1 MSAAGPPQGT
11 RPPGGEQR
19 AAMIGGDH
27 THQPPQASTALRLH
41 RQLVAIWATAPGL
54 QRLAAVNHSVI
65 GMRMMITS
73 FAFFAIAGVLGMLTR
88 VQLAT
93 PNAAFMDAETY
104 NQVFTMHGSMML
116 FLFAIP
122 MVESFAVYLTPKI
135 LGTRD
140 FAFPRLTA
148 FGYWCY
154 LFGATILTVSLLAG
168 VAPNGGWFMYTP
180 LSSNIFTPG
189 MNADVWLLGVTFVE
203 ISALSLAMEIV
214 VSILKMRA
222 PGMSLDRMPIFGWYI
237 LVTAMMMIVAFPPL
251 ILGSILLEIER
262 AFGLVFFDPTRGG
275 DPLLWQHLFWLFGH
289 PDVYIIFLPMAAVLS
304 TVIPV
309 FANRPLVG
317 YRAIVV
323 AIIAL
328 AFLSFGIWVHHMF
341 TVGIPHLALAF
352 FSAGSAI
359 VAVPTAVQVFAWLA
373 TLSHGRPRWDLPMLY
388 VFGFFFVFAMGG
400 LTGVMLAMVPF
411 DWQAHDTYFVVA
423 HLHYVAGGALAFPML
438 AGLYYWL
445 PLLTGRTAVQR
456 LSTLAFW
463 LVFVGFNLTFL
474 LMHLTGLLGMPRR
487 IYTYRGDEGWNWLN
501 LLSSVGGFVMT
512 IGFAL
517 VVIDLVVQLRYGRR
531 VRRDPWRATTL
542 EWAMPIPPQPY
553 AFASIPHVD
562 AETERVAP
570 GLLALSLA
578 RGEGYLGFARNG
590 WQETLGVHMTT
601 GEPDQLIVLP
611 QPTYLPLVTA
621 IATAAAV
628 LAILFKFYLLA
639 IAMTLVIAGLFVFAA
654 QRSGHVRDYGPLPV
668 GRGVSVPP
676 HTEVASAPPWLALI
690 CTLIADGTLF
700 TSLLFGTFYLW
711 IAAPNWPGAVA
722 PDPSRMLALG
732 AAVALALAAVAARG
746 SLRAL
751 AGGGKAQGWVGLA
764 MLALL
769 AAIAV
774 VVGMIAGVTPHP
786 REHALGATAAALL
799 GYIAVHAGIGL
810 LFLVSNLLRLR
821 AGFVSPRRLLDL
833 RLTRL
838 WLDYTMVTGIIALAL
853 VLALPS
859 LVTLLGARP

>member
-1 MSAAGPPQGT
+1 MS
-11 RPPGGEQR
+11 ES
-19 AAMIGGDH
+19 IE
-27 THQPPQASTALRLH
+27 QPPPVSTALRLH
-41 RQLVAIWATAPGL
+41 RQLVAIWATGPGL

-65 GMRMMITS
+65 GLRMMITS
-73 FAFFAIAGVLGMLTR
+73 FTFFAIGGVLGMLTR

-148 FGYWCY
+148 YGYWCY

-180 LSSNIFTPG
+180 LSSNVYTPG
-189 MNADVWLLGVTFVE
+189 VNADVWLLGVTFVE

-222 PGMSLDRMPIFGWYI
+222 PGMSLDRMPIFAWYI

-262 AFGLVFFDPTRGG
+262 AFGLPFFDPTRGG
-275 DPLLWQHLFWLFGH
+275 DALLWQHLFWLFGH

-304 TVIPV
+304 TIIPV
-309 FANRPLVG
+309 FANRALVG

-359 VAVPTAVQVFAWLA
+359 VAVPTAVQIFAWLA
-373 TLSHGRPRWDLPMLY
+373 TLAHGKPRWDLPMLY
-388 VFGFFFVFAMGG
+388 VFGFFFVFVLGG
-400 LTGVMLAMVPF
+400 LTGVMLAIVPF

-423 HLHYVAGGALAFPML
+423 HMHYVVGGALAFPML

-463 LVFVGFNLTFL
+463 LVFIGFNMTFFM
-474 LMHLTGLLGMPRR
+474 MHLTGLLGMPRR
-487 IYTYRGDEGWNWLN
+487 IYTYHGDEAWNGLN
-501 LLSSVGGFVMT
+501 LLSSVGGFIMT

-517 VVIDLVVQLRYGRR
+517 VVIDLVVQVRYGRR
-531 VRRDPWRATTL
+531 VRRDPWRAPTL
-542 EWAMPIPPQPY
+542 EWAMPIPPQAY
-553 AFASIPHVD
+553 AFASIPHVG
-562 AETERVAP
+562 AETDRAA
-570 GLLALSLA
+570 GQIALSLA

-601 GEPDQLIVLP
+601 GKPDQLIVLP

-621 IATAAAV
+621 LVTAVAV
-628 LAILFKFYLLA
+628 LALLFKLYLLSLA
-639 IAMTLVIAGLFVFAA
+639 AVLVIAGLFVFAA
-654 QRSGHVRDYGPLPV
+654 QRSGHARDYGPMPV
-668 GRGVSVPP
+668 GRGISVPP
-676 HTEVASAPPWLALI
+676 HTEVAGAPPFLALI

-711 IAAPNWPGAVA
+711 IAAPNWPGSVA
-722 PDPSRMLALG
+722 PDPSRALALG
-732 AAVALALAAVAARG
+732 AAAALALAAVAARK

-751 AGGGKAQGWVGLA
+751 ASGRHAQGWVGLG

-769 AAIAV
+769 AAIVMVARL
-774 VVGMIAGVTPHP
+774 IAGVMPHP
-786 REHALGATAAALL
+786 SDHALGATAAALL
-799 GYIAVHAGIGL
+799 GYVAVHAGIGL
-810 LFLVSNLLRLR
+810 LFLVSNTLRLR
-821 AGFVSPRRLLDL
+821 AGFVSQRRLLDM

-838 WLDYTMVTGIIALAL
+838 WLDYTLVTGVIALVL
-853 VLALPS
+853 VLALPT
-859 LVTLLGARP
+859 LVNLLGGRA